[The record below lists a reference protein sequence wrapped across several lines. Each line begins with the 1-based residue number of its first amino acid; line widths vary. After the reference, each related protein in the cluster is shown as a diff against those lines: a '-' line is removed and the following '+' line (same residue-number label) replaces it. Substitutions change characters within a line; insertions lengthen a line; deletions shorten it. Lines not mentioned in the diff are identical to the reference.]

1 MDESIKFYKEVL
13 NSDGTN
19 IEAVASI
26 ATNYFYNDQPEV
38 ALKFY
43 RRLMQMGIYNSEI
56 FNNIGL
62 CCFYAQQYDMIIAC
76 FERALSLANTDQQLA
91 DIWYN
96 LGHVAVGIGDSSL
109 AYQCFRLCL
118 VYNNDSAQAY
128 NNLGILEMAHSRND
142 LARSF
147 FQASQSLNSMMFE
160 PHFNNGYLAYTVN
173 LSDLCIF
180 K

>member
-1 MDESIKFYKEVL
+1 MDESIKYYKEVL

-19 IEAVASI
+19 IEAVANI

-76 FERALSLANTDQQLA
+76 FERALSLANSDQQLA

-96 LGHVAVGIGDSSL
+96 LGHVAIGVGDSSL

-118 VYNNDSAQAY
+118 VYNNDCAEAY
-128 NNLGILEMAHSRND
+128 NNLGILELTHERND
-142 LARSF
+142 LVDFRGFIFLIRLIFLLYILLFILGSIVLSSCA
-147 FQASQSLNSMMFE
+147 NS
-160 PHFNNGYLAYTVN
+160 
-173 LSDLCIF
+173 
-180 K
+180 